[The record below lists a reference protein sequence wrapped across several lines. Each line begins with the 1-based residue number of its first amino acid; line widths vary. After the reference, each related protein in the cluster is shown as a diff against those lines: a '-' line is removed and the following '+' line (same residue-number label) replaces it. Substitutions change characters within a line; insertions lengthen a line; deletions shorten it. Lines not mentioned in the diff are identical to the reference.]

1 MALNLIRF
9 GSSMPGRRGP
19 RPPTC
24 AMRGAWRAL
33 GAVRSAASAETGA
46 GGASPSFSAAYLSQ
60 LLRAHL
66 ATRCGLASSSR
77 PRSVRTRAGRDEPLP
92 WERRGETHAAEQ
104 PLPDWSSAPT
114 RPARLPWEEGGGS
127 DERPVDAVSYASAKP
142 WRHDTVVLVD
152 IKTLTNVSVSL
163 LCAQSPDRA
172 RVRAGGGADVSPEE
186 PSGEEEDDGR
196 SQRSE

>member
-1 MALNLIRF
+1 MIRDSVHRAGAAALVD
-9 GSSMPGRRGP
+9 GSRTFIGVP
-19 RPPTC
+19 RI
-24 AMRGAWRAL
+24 
-33 GAVRSAASAETGA
+33 
-46 GGASPSFSAAYLSQ
+46 
-60 LLRAHL
+60 
-66 ATRCGLASSSR
+66 R
-77 PRSVRTRAGRDEPLP
+77 PRGR
-92 WERRGETHAAEQ
+92 
-104 PLPDWSSAPT
+104 
-114 RPARLPWEEGGGS
+114 GGS